1 MGARP
6 LSEMSST
13 KVENSTQSSHQP
25 PHLPQR
31 TRQPNRADLVNLL
44 RWVVVV
50 ERLVNLQVL
59 EVVVALAKHPTSGRS
74 RIHLDSLEMLCP
86 RWEDLVLL
94 QLLVKSQ
101 VPLDNQLPVGSVKRP
116 TWEQSQTPL
125 DSRQHK
131 QVGLDSLQRS
141 AKEMRS
147 DNRLVV
153 HNQAHSL
160 RQHSLIKRNHLHL
173 RKLASK
179 EEALV
184 RHRF

>member
-6 LSEMSST
+6 LSETFST
-13 KVENSTQSSHQP
+13 KVGNSTQSSHQP

-31 TRQPNRADLVNLL
+31 TRQPNRVDLVNLL

-50 ERLVNLQVL
+50 ELLVNLQIL
-59 EVVVALAKHPTSGRS
+59 EVVVALANHPTLGRS
-74 RIHLDSLEMLCP
+74 PTHLDSLEMCP

-94 QLLVKSQ
+94 QLLVKNQ

-116 TWEQSQTPL
+116 TWEQSQIPL

-131 QVGLDSLQRS
+131 QVGLDNLQRS
-141 AKEMRS
+141 AKEVRS